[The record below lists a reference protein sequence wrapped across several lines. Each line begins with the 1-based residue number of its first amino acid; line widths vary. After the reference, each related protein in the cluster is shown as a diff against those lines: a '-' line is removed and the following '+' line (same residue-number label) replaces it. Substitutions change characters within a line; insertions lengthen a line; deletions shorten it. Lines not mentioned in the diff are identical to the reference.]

1 MSVLKNVL
9 VVLRGSLVAQAIS
22 FAALPLLARLYPPDA
37 FGRYQIFLSILNIGL
52 LAVSLRYDYA
62 ILSAKT
68 DAVAFSLGRLCLLIN
83 GLFAALAL
91 GLCVL
96 LYALGPD
103 WVAHLGNTLW
113 LLPPVLLVAGAFQ
126 TLTYLL
132 LRSHAFNEGSTA
144 RGLQALGITIVALGL
159 GWLRFTGL
167 GLVIGDLAGK
177 ALALWHATARMIR
190 KDARYR
196 LWRGELTPLRS
207 VFVEFRQ
214 YPLIT
219 LPGSLLNG
227 VGGMLT
233 PMLMF
238 GVFGATT
245 SGQYALVERFIS
257 VPIAVI
263 SQAVAQVYMASFA
276 TALRSDPGE
285 TMHLFEKI
293 VRTHFKLAV
302 LPTLSLML
310 AGPQLFEFVFGSR
323 WEQAGVFAQS
333 LAPMLLATFLVAP
346 VDMTLQM
353 LSLQKLN
360 FAWHIFRLT
369 LILAAWIVIWKL
381 SFTPVTAIRIHAGVN
396 TVAYLALLFAM
407 HRSILAQTPVQERQ
421 T

>member
-1 MSVLKNVL
+1 
-9 VVLRGSLVAQAIS
+9 
-22 FAALPLLARLYPPDA
+22 
-37 FGRYQIFLSILNIGL
+37 
-52 LAVSLRYDYA
+52 
-62 ILSAKT
+62 
-68 DAVAFSLGRLCLLIN
+68 
-83 GLFAALAL
+83 
-91 GLCVL
+91 
-96 LYALGPD
+96 
-103 WVAHLGNTLW
+103 
-113 LLPPVLLVAGAFQ
+113 
-126 TLTYLL
+126 
-132 LRSHAFNEGSTA
+132 
-144 RGLQALGITIVALGL
+144 
-159 GWLRFTGL
+159 
-167 GLVIGDLAGK
+167 VIGDLAGK

-196 LWRGELTPLRS
+196 LWRGELAPLRS

-333 LAPMLLATFLVAP
+333 LGPMLLAIFLVAP